1 MAVDPSHRLNNI
13 RQYKTREFLIE
24 NQLSKS
30 MSVGVICCVPEIHC
44 IFDIVGLGGTIA
56 SMLKSLSRDRVL
68 KSNQDLF
75 ILKFKNTYRSSP
87 VPQTLRTT
95 NSDGP
100 AHPKMSP
107 VGVIIA
113 SGNLLT
119 LRI

>member
-1 MAVDPSHRLNNI
+1 
-13 RQYKTREFLIE
+13 
-24 NQLSKS
+24 
-30 MSVGVICCVPEIHC
+30 MSVGVMYCVPEIHC
-44 IFDIVGLGGTIA
+44 IFDIVGLGGIIA
-56 SMLKSLSRDRVL
+56 STLKSLSRDRDL

-75 ILKFKNTYRSSP
+75 ILKSKNTYRSSP
-87 VPQTLRTT
+87 VPQTLRTA